1 MLRIKLVV
9 FFFPFCYIN
18 THMSD
23 IPMFVAQ
30 TFLTPKFS
38 VKLQFCGLL
47 NRFFLVKSLVFSAFC
62 FR

>member
-1 MLRIKLVV
+1 MLRINLVV
-9 FFFPFCYIN
+9 FFLFCYIN

-30 TFLTPKFS
+30 TILTPKFS
-38 VKLQFCGLL
+38 VKLQFCGVL
-47 NRFFLVKSLVFSAFC
+47 NLFFLGESLVFSAFS